1 MNSTHGTFV
10 NGQKVAQHRLQP
22 GDRIHLGRD
31 EVEFVFF
38 SGEPIESEHA
48 SEVTSRDPQKSVMQL
63 TSAIHFP
70 EPESSDLEK
79 ISHILDFQYS
89 WEQSFSPENMF
100 RQILDSALQL
110 SGAER
115 GYVLLREE
123 NEFNYVIGMNS
134 SGELLSQ
141 SEFKT
146 SHSVIQ
152 DVATGGKPVL
162 MTQGIDQEF
171 ARQQSILALDLRAVA
186 CMPLKWI
193 SSESEQPE
201 VRGILYLDS
210 RKTMHALSGLDQ
222 KILNKLADEA
232 AGIFEKLELI
242 KAVEDRK
249 AIEREL
255 ALATETQQAL
265 LPLQLP
271 EVRGYELA
279 AFSRATR
286 YVGGDFYDFFRLSS
300 SNFSGVLADVSG
312 KGISAALLSSLLQG
326 ALEME
331 SRSGT
336 SLDKMLNQ
344 INVYLC
350 EKSKSNR
357 FVTLFLFNLD
367 SEGNGE
373 YLSAGHNPAYLYR
386 ARTRRIEELKAEDMV
401 LGAFSF
407 ASYHSIAFQM
417 TPGDLLVVYSD
428 GITEAM
434 NPQDEMYGEERL
446 IHLIGEYASCGA
458 QKLKETLLRS
468 IEQFTEGMP
477 QTDDITCVLV
487 QKEPELS
494 RSETP

>member
-1 MNSTHGTFV
+1 M
-10 NGQKVAQHRLQP
+10 
-22 GDRIHLGRD
+22 D
-31 EVEFVFF
+31 
-38 SGEPIESEHA
+38 
-48 SEVTSRDPQKSVMQL
+48 L
-63 TSAIHFP
+63 TSAIPFAR
-70 EPESSDLEK
+70 PESSDLEK

-89 WEQSFSPENMF
+89 WEQSFSPESMF

-115 GYVLLREE
+115 GYVLLRKE
-123 NEFNYVIGMNS
+123 NDFDYVMGMNS
-134 SGELLSQ
+134 AGELLSQ
-141 SEFKT
+141 SEFQT
-146 SHSVIQ
+146 SQSVIQ
-152 DVATGGKPVL
+152 DVATGGEPVL

-171 ARQQSILALDLRAVA
+171 ASQQSILALDLRAVA

-193 SSESEQPE
+193 SAEDEQPE

-210 RKTMHALSGLDQ
+210 KKTMHALSGLDQ
-222 KILNKLADEA
+222 KILSKLADEA
-232 AGIFEKLELI
+232 ASIFEKLELI
-242 KAVEDRK
+242 KAAEDRK

-271 EVRGYELA
+271 HVGGFDLA
-279 AFSRATR
+279 AFSRPTR

-300 SNFSGVLADVSG
+300 SSFSGVLADVSG

-336 SLDKMLNQ
+336 SLDKILNQ
-344 INVYLC
+344 VNVYLC

-357 FVTLFLFNLD
+357 FVTLFLFSLD
-367 SEGNGE
+367 SSGIGE

-386 ARTRRIEELKAEDMV
+386 ARTGRIEELNAKDMV
-401 LGAFSF
+401 LGAFGF
-407 ASYHSIAFQM
+407 ASYQSIPFEM

-434 NPQDEMYGEERL
+434 NPRDEMYGEERL
-446 IHLIGEYASCGA
+446 IRLISEHASSGA
-458 QKLKETLLRS
+458 QKLEETLLRS
-468 IEQFTEGMP
+468 IEKFTEGMP
-477 QTDDITCVLV
+477 QTDDMTCVLV
-487 QKEPELS
+487 QKKAD
-494 RSETP
+494 